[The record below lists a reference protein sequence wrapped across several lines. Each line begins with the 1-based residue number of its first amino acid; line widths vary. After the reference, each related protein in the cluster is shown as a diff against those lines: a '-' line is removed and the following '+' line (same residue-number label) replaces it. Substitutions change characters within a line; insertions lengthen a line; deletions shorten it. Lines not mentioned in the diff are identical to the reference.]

1 MKTALYAGS
10 FDPFTN
16 GHLHVVKTASS
27 LFDKVIVVIGVND
40 EKKRHYDKD
49 LMRDAIEEALV
60 CEGITN
66 AEVITYSGLTIDIAA
81 DKNADILIR
90 GIRDAIDLAAEES
103 IADFNFDLA
112 GIDTIYVRAGVA
124 GSISSSKV
132 RELIKYDKNIDAL
145 VPKSISDLI
154 KKSKEM

>member
-40 EKKRHYDKD
+40 QKKRHYDVDK
-49 LMRDAIEEALV
+49 MRIAIDESLKNI
-60 CEGITN
+60 GITN
-66 AEVITYSGLTIDIAA
+66 VEVITHNGLTIDIASEKHA
-81 DKNADILIR
+81 NILIR

-112 GIDTIYVRAGVA
+112 GIDTIYVRAGIA

-132 RELIKYDKNIDAL
+132 RELIKYEKNIDAL
-145 VPKSISDLI
+145 VPKPICELI
-154 KKSKEM
+154 KQSKEN

>member
-27 LFDKVIVVIGVND
+27 LFGKVIVVIGVND
-40 EKKRHYDKD
+40 EKKRHYDKN
-49 LMRDAIEEALV
+49 LMRDAIEEALIN
-60 CEGITN
+60 EGITN
-66 AEVITYSGLTIDIAA
+66 AEVITYQGLTVDIAA
-81 DKNADILIR
+81 EKNADILIR
-90 GIRDAIDLAAEES
+90 GIRDAIDLAEEES

-112 GIDTIYVRAGVA
+112 GIDTVYVRAGIS

-132 RELIKYDKNIDAL
+132 RELIKYDKNIDSL
-145 VPKSISDLI
+145 VPKAISSLI
-154 KKSKEM
+154 KKSKDM